1 MIFDKEREIAGMVSS
16 ASVPRETQAID
27 RPVSTGRDAHAGPD
41 RVWVDSWKS
50 QKRLPDAVRI
60 TVRDTVLNRVLA
72 ASTAVRI
79 KVTAQGVQ
87 KPEAKSKSAEAP
99 PGAATQAVQPEPQQ

>member
-60 TVRDTVLNRVLA
+60 TVRDTVLNGCDSKRCRVGSVWIDLA
-72 ASTAVRI
+72 
-79 KVTAQGVQ
+79 G
-87 KPEAKSKSAEAP
+87 
-99 PGAATQAVQPEPQQ
+99 GLG